1 MKLKMLLN
9 LTTLAFFVLVTTFP
23 SQADPQKMYGIQGDK
38 LSIATTVPAPNT
50 YSVKGKIYTTK
61 DADEAKNYS
70 KEGLASYYHLKFNGN
85 KTASGDIYNSSLFTA
100 AHKTL
105 PINSYALV
113 TNLHNNRKVIVRIND
128 RGPFSDKR
136 LIDLSHAAAKEL
148 GLIARGTGQV
158 RIEALHVAKN
168 GQLSGAAT
176 KTLAMHAKTK
186 EATERLGLNKNILV
200 SQIAAKNISEKDSY
214 RLKMLELTSRS
225 QADKLITQL
234 SLENV
239 KTEVNRAG
247 SKYEIHIGPFDNKEQ
262 LTQVRSQ
269 LQKMVSNKPLIV
281 YTYKN

>member
-9 LTTLAFFVLVTTFP
+9 LTAFAFFVLVTTFP

-186 EATERLGLNKNILV
+186 EAAERLGLNKNILV

-247 SKYEIHIGPFDNKEQ
+247 GKYEIHIGPFDNKEQ

>member
-9 LTTLAFFVLVTTFP
+9 LTALAFFVLVTTFP

-113 TNLHNNRKVIVRIND
+113 TNLHNNRKVIVRINE
-128 RGPFSDKR
+128 RGPFSDKNC
-136 LIDLSHAAAKEL
+136 LS
-148 GLIARGTGQV
+148 
-158 RIEALHVAKN
+158 
-168 GQLSGAAT
+168 
-176 KTLAMHAKTK
+176 
-186 EATERLGLNKNILV
+186 
-200 SQIAAKNISEKDSY
+200 
-214 RLKMLELTSRS
+214 
-225 QADKLITQL
+225 
-234 SLENV
+234 
-239 KTEVNRAG
+239 
-247 SKYEIHIGPFDNKEQ
+247 
-262 LTQVRSQ
+262 
-269 LQKMVSNKPLIV
+269 
-281 YTYKN
+281 

>member
-9 LTTLAFFVLVTTFP
+9 LTALAFFVLVTTFP

-176 KTLAMHAKTK
+176 KTLTMHAKTK
-186 EATERLGLNKNILV
+186 EAAERLGLNKNILV
-200 SQIAAKNISEKDSY
+200 SQTAAKNISEKDSY

>member
-1 MKLKMLLN
+1 M
-9 LTTLAFFVLVTTFP
+9 
-23 SQADPQKMYGIQGDK
+23 
-38 LSIATTVPAPNT
+38 
-50 YSVKGKIYTTK
+50 
-61 DADEAKNYS
+61 
-70 KEGLASYYHLKFNGN
+70 
-85 KTASGDIYNSSLFTA
+85 
-100 AHKTL
+100 
-105 PINSYALV
+105 
-113 TNLHNNRKVIVRIND
+113 IVRIND

-247 SKYEIHIGPFDNKEQ
+247 SKYEIHIGPFDNKDC
-262 LTQVRSQ
+262 L
-269 LQKMVSNKPLIV
+269 L
-281 YTYKN
+281 YTSPSPRD

>member
-9 LTTLAFFVLVTTFP
+9 LTAFAFFVLVTTFP

-38 LSIATTVPAPNT
+38 LSIATTVPAPNA

-186 EATERLGLNKNILV
+186 EAAERLGLNKNILV

-247 SKYEIHIGPFDNKEQ
+247 SKYEIHIGPIDNK
-262 LTQVRSQ
+262 
-269 LQKMVSNKPLIV
+269 
-281 YTYKN
+281 